1 MHQTGQIYRPPSEA
15 ATPRLEVTI
24 GCSHNK
30 CKFCTMY
37 RKTSF
42 RISPLADVEEDL
54 KELRKQGDKIPRLF
68 LTNGDPFVL
77 STEKLVE
84 IAELVHRYLPE
95 VEILTCYASIQ
106 NMKAKS
112 LEDLKLLKSHGYDE
126 LYIGLESAYVPA
138 VEMINKGFT
147 VEEAYD
153 NMKKLTE
160 AGMRYNALI
169 MMGIGGKGKSA
180 ENVKETAKLLNTY
193 KPYRVSALST
203 SVLKGSEL
211 AELRD
216 KGEYIELTEREMVEE
231 EKMLLRSLD
240 IEDCIF
246 FGSHPY
252 NLIMVSGILP
262 RDRNK
267 MIHYLDSEMAAWDR
281 DQLGFLDTTLN
292 RLDM

>member
-15 ATPRLEVTI
+15 FTPRLEVTI
-24 GCSHNK
+24 GCSHNR

-37 RKTSF
+37 RKTPFS
-42 RISPLADVEEDL
+42 ISPLADVEADL
-54 KELRKQGDKIPRLF
+54 AELKKTGDKIPRIF

-84 IAELVHRYLPE
+84 IAELVHKYLPE

-106 NMKAKS
+106 NIKSKS

-126 LYIGLESAYVPA
+126 LYIGLETAYAPA
-138 VEMINKGFT
+138 VEMIDKGFT
-147 VEEAYD
+147 VEEAYE
-153 NMKKLTE
+153 NIGKVVA

-169 MMGIGGKGKSA
+169 MMGIGGKGKSE
-180 ENVKETAKLLNTY
+180 ENVRETVKLLNMH

-216 KGEYIELTEREMVEE
+216 KGEYVELTEREMVEE
-231 EKMLLRSLD
+231 EKLLLRSLD
-240 IEDCIF
+240 IEGVDF

-252 NLIMVSGILP
+252 NLITISGILP
-262 RDRNK
+262 QDREK
-267 MIHYLDSEMAAWDR
+267 IIDYLDSEMAAWDR
-281 DQLGFLDTTLN
+281 DQPGFLDTTMN
-292 RLDM
+292 RWDM